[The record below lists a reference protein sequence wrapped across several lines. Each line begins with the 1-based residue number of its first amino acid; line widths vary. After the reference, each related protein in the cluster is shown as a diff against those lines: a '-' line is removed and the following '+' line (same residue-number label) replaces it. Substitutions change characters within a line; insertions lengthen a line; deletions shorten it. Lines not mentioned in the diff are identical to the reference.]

1 MNRPRD
7 VASPAGGVAEQA
19 PARSGEQPT
28 GLRGPFGEPGTSG
41 TTQAHGDAV
50 RHPAVA
56 PLSLAAWRR
65 GVERAFASRRFDA
78 KVLPWLLVIPAI
90 VVMFGL
96 VGYPVVRTIWLS
108 FHSGVDLQT
117 GAFVGISQYTS
128 LFADPDFRAALLRT
142 VLFSA
147 VNVGATMIVALLV
160 ALVLDAQ
167 GSRGRLLGAVV
178 LLPWAMP
185 RIASGIVWKWM
196 FDAQY
201 GTANWVLTSIGLHHF
216 DGYAWFN
223 SGFTSLVV
231 ISAAWIWQSVPF
243 VAIAL
248 LAGLRSNSPEIIEA
262 ARVDGAHYWQVVLRV
277 RLPMLRPLITVLLVM
292 STIWA
297 FQAFDYFFVMT
308 VPPGGPD
315 HGTEVLSLLTWLNA
329 FSLLQEGRA
338 AAIAVVTLVIL
349 TAVTFIYLRFMR
361 EDVGVDE

>member
-1 MNRPRD
+1 MKRQADIASSVRGQTGPPPTSSGGRD
-7 VASPAGGVAEQA
+7 TGTQGSLSGPARADVRQA
-19 PARSGEQPT
+19 PRSRVPATSAQPSIT
-28 GLRGPFGEPGTSG
+28 WRRGLRGTL
-41 TTQAHGDAV
+41 
-50 RHPAVA
+50 R
-56 PLSLAAWRR
+56 
-65 GVERAFASRRFDA
+65 SRSFDA

-90 VVMFGL
+90 VVMFLL

-108 FHSGVDLQT
+108 FHSGVDLAT
-117 GAFVGISQYTS
+117 GSFVGLSQYTS

-147 VNVGATMIVALLV
+147 VNVVATMIVALLV
-160 ALVLDAQ
+160 ALILDAK
-167 GSRGRLLGAVV
+167 GPRGRLLGAVV

-201 GTANWVLTSIGLHHF
+201 GTVNWLLTSIGLHHF
-216 DGYAWFN
+216 NGYAWFN
-223 SGFTSLVV
+223 TGFSSLVV
-231 ISAAWIWQSVPF
+231 ISAAWVWQSVPF

-262 ARVDGAHYWQVVLRV
+262 ARVDGARYWQVVLRV

-308 VPPGGPD
+308 VPPGGPN

-338 AAIAVVTLVIL
+338 AAIAVITLVIL
-349 TAVTFIYLRFMR
+349 TTVTFIYLRFMR
-361 EDVGVDE
+361 DDVAVDE